1 MQRSDTLIKVISVIL
16 LIAIVCY
23 MGFHLADSLLNP
35 LQTTLAVN
43 SRVTSS
49 GVAEGYVVRQE
60 QSLTASGII
69 SPVSNGKKVAA
80 GGVVAV
86 SYAREEALA
95 RADRILEIDTRI
107 AHLKNI
113 INGKA
118 DGSALNALTSVS
130 SAIGHR
136 NMSDLDAVIYDAE
149 YTFFGEG
156 DEDDDPQ
163 AELEI
168 LTAERDE
175 LSSYRGGYSYITA
188 ESSGIFASST
198 DGFENISY
206 ESIQNLTPSALQ
218 GCFSTPKKA
227 DNAFGK
233 LITGNTWYFAAIM
246 DSAAAGNLEIGKTAE
261 IEFTKNYTNTLHM
274 TVDSISNPEDGK
286 CTVIFSC
293 DSALTDICNVRE
305 LSGEVI
311 FSSQT
316 GILAPKDSVYTDN
329 DGLLY
334 IYLLMG
340 LQAQRVDI
348 EIVCEYNDYYYLI
361 SPAQGEILNEG
372 AEIIIRG
379 KNLFDGKV
387 VK

>member
-1 MQRSDTLIKVISVIL
+1 
-16 LIAIVCY
+16 
-23 MGFHLADSLLNP
+23 
-35 LQTTLAVN
+35 
-43 SRVTSS
+43 
-49 GVAEGYVVRQE
+49 
-60 QSLTASGII
+60 
-69 SPVSNGKKVAA
+69 
-80 GGVVAV
+80 
-86 SYAREEALA
+86 
-95 RADRILEIDTRI
+95 
-107 AHLKNI
+107 
-113 INGKA
+113 
-118 DGSALNALTSVS
+118 
-130 SAIGHR
+130 
-136 NMSDLDAVIYDAE
+136 
-149 YTFFGEG
+149 
-156 DEDDDPQ
+156 
-163 AELEI
+163 
-168 LTAERDE
+168 
-175 LSSYRGGYSYITA
+175 
-188 ESSGIFASST
+188 
-198 DGFENISY
+198 
-206 ESIQNLTPSALQ
+206 
-218 GCFSTPKKA
+218 
-227 DNAFGK
+227 
-233 LITGNTWYFAAIM
+233 M